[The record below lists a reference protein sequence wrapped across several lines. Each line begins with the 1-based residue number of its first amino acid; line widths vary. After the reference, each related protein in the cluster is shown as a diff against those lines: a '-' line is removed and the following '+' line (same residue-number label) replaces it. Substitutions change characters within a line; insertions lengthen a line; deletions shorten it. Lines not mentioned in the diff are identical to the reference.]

1 MNPSVITALVWASW
15 IGAAFALIVYFAVLL
30 RRPQWVRLLNGSGLF
45 FCGVALTQAP
55 GVLERAGFANVGY
68 AAALLTVLV
77 LAAVIAQAAAAL
89 RNRAAWDGV
98 DRRAEPVKDASER
111 RERSDRREEK
121 SASDRRGSDRRSGQ
135 SDEYWDRADR
145 RESSRRES
153 SDRRTGP
160 RRGAGA
166 KESGDES

>member
-30 RRPQWVRLLNGSGLF
+30 RRPRWVRLLNGSGLF
-45 FCGVALTQAP
+45 FSGVALTQAP
-55 GVLERAGFANVGY
+55 TILNRAGFANVGD
-68 AAALLTVLV
+68 ATALLTALM

-98 DRRAEPVKDASER
+98 DRRAEPVKDPSER
-111 RERSDRREEK
+111 RERSDRRDE
-121 SASDRRGSDRRSGQ
+121 SDRRGPDRRSGQ

-145 RESSRRES
+145 RESSRREA

-160 RRGAGA
+160 RRGTGA
-166 KESGDES
+166 TEDGNES